1 MGKGER
7 FAVKE
12 MGYLVDML
20 EEKVLGG
27 TNISREE
34 AARLSGLDGA
44 ALYRLFTAAGTI
56 RDLRAGRG
64 VDLCSI
70 INAKSGGCSEDCKFC
85 AQSSHYHAEV
95 EAYGLLSYDKVLERA
110 HQMESLG
117 ATRFSIVTSGR
128 GIGSRDLERILEIYG
143 RLRGETNLQLCA
155 SLGIIDRQVATE
167 LRAAGVSMYH
177 HNLETAESYFPH
189 ICTTHSYEER
199 VETVKAAQEA
209 GLEVCSGGI
218 ISMGETTEQRL
229 ELAFTLRDLGIR
241 SVPINI
247 LTPISG
253 TGLERQQV
261 LAPLEIL
268 KTIAI
273 FRFILP
279 DAMLRFAGGRENALR
294 QLQALGYVAGINAA
308 LVGNYLTTPGGDVDS
323 ELQMIRDVGLKDR

>member
-1 MGKGER
+1 
-7 FAVKE
+7 
-12 MGYLVDML
+12 
-20 EEKVLGG
+20 
-27 TNISREE
+27 
-34 AARLSGLDGA
+34 
-44 ALYRLFTAAGTI
+44 
-56 RDLRAGRG
+56 
-64 VDLCSI
+64 
-70 INAKSGGCSEDCKFC
+70 
-85 AQSSHYHAEV
+85 
-95 EAYGLLSYDKVLERA
+95 
-110 HQMESLG
+110 MESLG

-241 SVPINI
+241 SV
-247 LTPISG
+247 
-253 TGLERQQV
+253 
-261 LAPLEIL
+261 
-268 KTIAI
+268 AI